1 MKKIKK
7 IAPSLL
13 AADFA
18 NLERDIKMV
27 EKAGAHILH
36 FDVMDGQFVPNI
48 SIGIPILKAV
58 KRVSTIPIDV
68 HLMIATPG
76 QMIDA
81 FIDAGADYLTV
92 HVETEPNLHRV
103 IQHIKSK
110 GVKAG
115 VALNPHTPLSSIEE
129 VMQDLDL
136 ILLMSVNPG
145 FGGQSFIQNTIGK
158 LQRLNKLLQE
168 RNLTHIEVEVDGGVK
183 FENIKAIADAG
194 ADILVSGSGIFKALQ
209 PTLMIQNMNEILTQ
223 ETVTTL

>member
-1 MKKIKK
+1 MKK